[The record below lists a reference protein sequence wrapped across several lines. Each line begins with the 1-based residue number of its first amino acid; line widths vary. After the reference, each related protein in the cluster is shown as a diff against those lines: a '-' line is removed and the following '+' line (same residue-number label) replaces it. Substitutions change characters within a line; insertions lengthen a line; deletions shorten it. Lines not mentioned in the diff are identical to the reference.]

1 VLMEMGCI
9 MDVRKDDDMNLK
21 AMYVKAYSEKCEP
34 QGVYSMNQFCSA
46 ISEEATIDDISDL
59 MKLYYDRAITTEQNQ
74 FVLEVLNTVFVKSPK
89 LAAKKIVENI
99 WILKR
104 EEAEN
109 CISYLLIMFIYWNKE
124 LTHYFL
130 EALVESDKSN
140 SNCFIEELKFQINE
154 DNDELY
160 EQFLTSYFEKVIS

>member
-1 VLMEMGCI
+1 MKLEEMY
-9 MDVRKDDDMNLK
+9 D
-21 AMYVKAYSEKCEP
+21 KAYSEKCEP

-46 ISEEATIDDISDL
+46 ISEEVTIDDISDL

-74 FVLEVLNTVFVKSPK
+74 FITEVLNKVFEKSPK
-89 LAAKKIVENI
+89 LAAKKIVDNI
-99 WILKR
+99 WILKKER
-104 EEAEN
+104 AEN

-160 EQFLTSYFEKVIS
+160 EKFLTSYFEKTIS

>member
-1 VLMEMGCI
+1 MEMGCI

-109 CISYLLIMFIYWNKE
+109 CISYLLIMFIY
-124 LTHYFL
+124 
-130 EALVESDKSN
+130 
-140 SNCFIEELKFQINE
+140 
-154 DNDELY
+154 
-160 EQFLTSYFEKVIS
+160 